1 MMLVRQVA
9 QVAERSEAEL
19 GDEQGAFIDGCPRDW
34 ADLPI
39 PDGPLTVGLDG
50 DYVHSCNKT
59 SRKEGWFEVIA
70 GKIITAEGTA
80 KFFAFV
86 HRYDTKPKRQ

>member
-34 ADLPI
+34 ADLPH
-39 PDGPLTVGLDG
+39 PDGPLTVAGFLSTFIG
-50 DYVHSCNKT
+50 RPSLSECFALLLT
-59 SRKEGWFEVIA
+59 SKISQLRKEP
-70 GKIITAEGTA
+70 
-80 KFFAFV
+80 
-86 HRYDTKPKRQ
+86 RPQSP